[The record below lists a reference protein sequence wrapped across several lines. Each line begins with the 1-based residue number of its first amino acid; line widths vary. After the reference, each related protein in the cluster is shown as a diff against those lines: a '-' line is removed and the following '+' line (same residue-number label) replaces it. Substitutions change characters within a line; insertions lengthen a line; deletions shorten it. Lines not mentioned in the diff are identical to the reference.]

1 MGVAYGVS
9 CCTRSFLVL
18 LNLAMMVVAL
28 AALALAIWIRCDDSF
43 EESIRSNLL
52 VRGEA
57 EPMGQLKEDMRTWIT
72 VSFWVIVGFC
82 IACAIIGLAGLL
94 GAASRS
100 RVLVALYFVALLIV
114 ILLEIAV
121 GIFVLVERHKV
132 VRDAVKE
139 YVQVSY
145 QMQLRDV
152 QTLEYRYDCCGVENF
167 ANPQCNPLLPTC
179 SSAVWDRLD
188 YTLMVFGCSMLAVI
202 VCQVITALIALVLVG
217 TPSRYAD
224 A

>member
-43 EESIRSNLL
+43 EESI
-52 VRGEA
+52 
-57 EPMGQLKEDMRTWIT
+57 QDMRTWIT